1 MHLSEDLR
9 LLFLPKLCN
18 CPVSSLIALGWLVS
32 IRVQVSEDKDG
43 IILWFLVLLQ
53 NERASLG

>member
-1 MHLSEDLR
+1 MGHVQLSEDLR

-18 CPVSSLIALGWLVS
+18 CPVSNLIAFGWQVS

-43 IILWFLVLLQ
+43 IFLLSFLQ
-53 NERASLG
+53 VSVDLT